1 MTIRSQRPVHDEI
14 DAPVAKVNDNQY
26 VRQAT
31 RKRPVYTAEFC
42 YGARQAPCAVQMREI
57 YADFPRRAA
66 RGDLGAA

>member
-31 RKRPVYTAEFC
+31 RKRPVYTAEFAMVR
-42 YGARQAPCAVQMREI
+42 GKLRAPFR
-57 YADFPRRAA
+57 
-66 RGDLGAA
+66 